1 MAQELNILNRI
12 FKHQIDLYDENQ
24 ENKVATIENQESD
37 HSDFV
42 KLEIEGFISKK
53 NVSIDKGK
61 VYLKNQTDFLYQKD
75 GDEKPFLK
83 VFKGSDLRLIKAYRD
98 NAKVKIV
105 GYFKRVDILLLNQK
119 INKIEEDQ
127 SIEIKEASKTQKM
140 EVNVDKNIDE
150 KKKHQLASPATT
162 PYIHFIYIVVIITLL
177 VIIVNQNSAKK
188 IEEIKQRINELLKQE
203 TLIKTNLQKEQTQL
217 QLEIKDLK
225 LELTDVQGS
234 ILMESSFFD
243 QQYLEMPSSEI
254 KKRLEDNISEQKMMI
269 KSNQAIINHQIL
281 IIDGSKAKAEKL
293 SNKFMRLAL
302 RAFNKECDFLA
313 AKVKVNNIEQSL
325 KKIDQSQEQINKA
338 IIGFGLEISEKYKL
352 LRKEEVELVYEYELV
367 KEKEKEEYK
376 ILQEKIRDEEL
387 AQKQI
392 EKELKKALQEEER
405 NQQALIKARKEL
417 EEQMKQ
423 IELQKEAHMQAL
435 TEGQN
440 LSQQALLKKEE
451 QIRALEEEL
460 SKVQQTT
467 KTLSQAQ
474 LTKAGMIYIIS
485 NIGSFGE
492 DVYKIGMTRRLDPEE
507 RIYELSNASVPFKFD
522 CHMMIKTDHAPN
534 LEKTI
539 HQLLSKYRINKVNMR
554 KEFFKIPKN
563 ELLSILNQND
573 LKYTFEDNPKD
584 FALEFQQSLAMS
596 QFQS

>member
-1 MAQELNILNRI
+1 MAQELNVLNRI

-37 HSDFV
+37 HTDFV
-42 KLEIEGFISKK
+42 KLEIEGFVSKK

-61 VYLKNQTDFLYQKD
+61 VYLKNQTEFLYQKD

-83 VFKGSDLRLIKAYRD
+83 VLKGSDLRLVKAYRE
-98 NAKVKIV
+98 NVKVKIV
-105 GYFKRVDILLLNQK
+105 GYFKRVDLK
-119 INKIEEDQ
+119 EDQ
-127 SIEIKEASKTQKM
+127 SIEIKEDQSIEIKEDSKNQKI
-140 EVNVDKNIDE
+140 EVKTDKNIDE
-150 KKKHQLASPATT
+150 KKKHQLDSPTST
-162 PYIHFIYIVVIITLL
+162 SYIHFIYIVVMITLL

-203 TLIKTNLQKEQTQL
+203 ALIKTNLQKEQTQL

-225 LELTDVQGS
+225 IELKDVQGS
-234 ILMESSFFD
+234 ILIESSFFD
-243 QQYLEMPSSEI
+243 QQYLEIPSSEI

-325 KKIDQSQEQINKA
+325 KNIDQSQEQINKA

-405 NQQALIKARKEL
+405 NQQALVKARKEL

-440 LSQQALLKKEE
+440 LSQQALLIKEE
-451 QIRALEEEL
+451 QIRALEEAL

-584 FALEFQQSLAMS
+584 FALEFQQSVAMN